1 MKKVT
6 TFDVYTVDYE
16 TGKGVMTSLG
26 VNESAALIVLAGIG
40 LTVVAGAVV
49 GCVTYGIRTIVDANR
64 KTKR

>member
-1 MKKVT
+1 MNKIT

-16 TGKGVMTSLG
+16 TGKGVKTSLG
-26 VNESAALIVLAGIG
+26 VNESTALIVLAGIG
-40 LTVVAGAVV
+40 LTVVAGAVI